1 MKIYKVVGNKLYLE
15 NLGYFDA
22 NSKLIYAHKKL
33 LEILSSYGEVKRI
46 EIFSDKNSG
55 LVEMS
60 TSAQAKNAQKYLGSL
75 DTDSRKLF
83 VK

>member
-1 MKIYKVVGNKLYLE
+1 MKIYKVIGNKLYLE
-15 NLGYFDA
+15 NIGYFDA
-22 NSKLIYAHKKL
+22 NSKLINAHKKL

-60 TSAQAKNAQKYLGSL
+60 TSSQAKNAQKYLDSL
-75 DTDSRKLF
+75 DTESKKYL

>member
-1 MKIYKVVGNKLYLE
+1 MKTYKVIGNKLYLK

-60 TSAQAKNAQKYLGSL
+60 TSSQAKSAKKYLDSL
-75 DTDSRKLF
+75 DSDSKKLLA
-83 VK
+83 K